1 VLFRKEGYSPLFL
14 NASRVKLISGFQT
27 PLQVT
32 TSCRHDHNSI
42 IPFSSVV
49 VTEGHEQLIPFIR
62 SYFRMRLSWSGISAR
77 RYPEN
82 QAIRFLT
89 VICTMLT
96 LREAGLRYRYLMGK
110 GISSGG

>member
-32 TSCRHDHNSI
+32 TSCRHDHNSL

-49 VTEGHEQLIPFIR
+49 VTEGHEQLIPFIGKFNLWRVVVAENPCQLNR
-62 SYFRMRLSWSGISAR
+62 SM
-77 RYPEN
+77 
-82 QAIRFLT
+82 QH
-89 VICTMLT
+89 
-96 LREAGLRYRYLMGK
+96 YLMT
-110 GISSGG
+110 

>member
-49 VTEGHEQLIPFIR
+49 VTEGHEQLIPFIVT
-62 SYFRMRLSWSGISAR
+62 
-77 RYPEN
+77 N
-82 QAIRFLT
+82 
-89 VICTMLT
+89 
-96 LREAGLRYRYLMGK
+96 GLRKGRSERMTDGK
-110 GISSGG
+110 GRCTKFVSIVPLSLVSKL

>member
-1 VLFRKEGYSPLFL
+1 VLFRKEGYSSLFL

-32 TSCRHDHNSI
+32 TSCRHDHDRL

-62 SYFRMRLSWSGISAR
+62 TDLRDTKIRRSIKRPDGLSLDGIDNLGNVVAW
-77 RYPEN
+77 
-82 QAIRFLT
+82 
-89 VICTMLT
+89 
-96 LREAGLRYRYLMGK
+96 G
-110 GISSGG
+110 